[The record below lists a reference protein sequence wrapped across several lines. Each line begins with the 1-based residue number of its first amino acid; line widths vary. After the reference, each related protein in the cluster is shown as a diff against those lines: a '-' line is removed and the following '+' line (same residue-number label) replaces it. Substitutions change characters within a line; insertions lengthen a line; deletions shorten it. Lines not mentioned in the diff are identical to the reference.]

1 VPQFSQVTSN
11 IIEALVSV
19 KRLSEF
25 LHAEELQ
32 QDAHMKVQK
41 NGLAI
46 GDEVCNYLAHLDA
59 VGMLTFID
67 RFFQSRAAS
76 STGINRIFQLLWR
89 IST

>member
-1 VPQFSQVTSN
+1 MPQFSQVTSN

-46 GDEVCNYLAHLDA
+46 GDEVGNYLAQLDA
-59 VGMLTFID
+59 VGILTFI
-67 RFFQSRAAS
+67 
-76 STGINRIFQLLWR
+76 
-89 IST
+89 